1 MIALAM
7 QPEAEAVE
15 RVFRDQRRR
24 ILATLIR
31 ILGDIDLAEES
42 LAAAF
47 EAALAQWQGEGGIP
61 DNPRAWLIRTARN
74 KAIDQRRQ
82 ATLHE
87 AKHAEL
93 AAEGDATAEPG
104 VFLGDE
110 RTVEDDQLRL
120 IFTCC
125 HPALASEAQVAL
137 TLRTLGGLETDEIAR
152 AFLVPPATM
161 AQRLVRAKSKIRDA
175 GIPYRVP
182 DPDELPERLDAVLA
196 VVYLIFNEGY
206 AASSGADLVRADLCA
221 EALRLGRL
229 LIALMPSRPE
239 ARALLALMLLTDAR
253 RAARVGP
260 GGEVVLLEDQDR
272 SRWNPDAIREGLT
285 LVEEALRA
293 DPFGAYSL
301 QAAIAGVHARAARAA
316 DTDWREIATLYAL
329 LSARHPSPVVALNHA
344 AAVAMADGP
353 EEGLRRLD
361 ALAAGGTLAGYHLL
375 PAARADLLRRLGR
388 AGEAVAAYREA
399 LALVGNDAEGRFLR
413 RRLAEL
419 EAQSTPSASGGGGSP
434 PEPIAGGSEPSEG
447 SEVTKRT
454 GSAASS
460 RARE

>member
-1 MIALAM
+1 MIAPAM
-7 QPEAEAVE
+7 HPEVDAVE
-15 RVFRDQRRR
+15 RVFREQRRR

-47 EAALAQWQGEGGIP
+47 EAALAQWPAEGGIP

-82 ATLHE
+82 AMLHD

-93 AAEGDATAEPG
+93 AAETDAAFAPG
-104 VFLGDE
+104 VGVGFFLGDE

-125 HPALASEAQVAL
+125 HPALAIEAQVAL

-161 AQRLVRAKSKIRDA
+161 AQRLVRAKGKIRDA

-182 DPDELPERLDAVLA
+182 DPEELPERLDAVLA

-221 EALRLGRL
+221 EAIRLGRV
-229 LIALMPSRPE
+229 LIGLMAARPE
-239 ARALLALMLLTDAR
+239 VRALLALMLLTDAR
-253 RAARVGP
+253 RTARVGA
-260 GGEVVLLEDQDR
+260 GGEIVLLEDQDR
-272 SRWNPDAIREGLT
+272 SLWHPDAIREGLV
-285 LVEEALRA
+285 LVEESLRA
-293 DPFGAYSL
+293 DPFGAYTL
-301 QAAIAGVHARAARAA
+301 QAAIAGVHARAPRAA

-329 LSARHPSPVVALNHA
+329 LGARHPSPVVALNHA
-344 AAVAMADGP
+344 AAIAMADGP

-361 ALAAGGTLAGYHLL
+361 TLAAGGLLAGYHLL
-375 PAARADLLRRLGR
+375 PAARAELLRRLGR
-388 AGEAVAAYREA
+388 ADEAAAAYREA
-399 LALVGNDAEGRFLR
+399 LSLVGNEAEGRFLR

-419 EAQSTPSASGGGGSP
+419 GTDPPPS
-434 PEPIAGGSEPSEG
+434 
-447 SEVTKRT
+447 
-454 GSAASS
+454 
-460 RARE
+460 